1 MIPVAGFLIGYGA
14 VALVKSGKLD
24 GFLFGLRLRSQHR
37 RNARAAELTESWLRF
52 LESLPV
58 KGGES

>member
-24 GFLFGLRLRSQHR
+24 GYLFGLRLRSQQR
-37 RNARAAELTESWLRF
+37 RNARAKGLTESWLSF

-58 KGGES
+58 EGGES